1 MTTSRWELV
10 LALLTGLG
18 QFVLADW
25 LELQLAYVV
34 GACVFWAGY
43 VGVRAKVDASVLQ
56 EWGFTT
62 VGFGRSMVL
71 LAPIMLL
78 TAFGFAA
85 YGKFTGRMILNWHI
99 LLICLLYPLWGLVQQ
114 FLIVALLAGN
124 IKKHSRIPEPGIVL
138 LTALIF
144 AGVHAPSIPL
154 IGAAFALALVTTIV
168 YFRTRNLWALGIFH
182 GWFATG
188 LYFLALGQDPW
199 TMVISGR
206 AWP

>member
-1 MTTSRWELV
+1 MSISRWEIV
-10 LALLTGLG
+10 FVLLTGLG
-18 QFVLADW
+18 QFLLAGW
-25 LELQLAYVV
+25 LELQLAFVV
-34 GACVFWAGY
+34 GACLFWAGY
-43 VGVRAKVDASVLQ
+43 VTVRARITASVLK

-62 VGFGRSMVL
+62 QGFGRSMKL

-78 TAFGFAA
+78 IAFGFAA
-85 YGKFTGRMILNWHI
+85 YGKLAGSMVLNWHI
-99 LLICLLYPLWGLVQQ
+99 LLIGLLYPFWGLVQQ

-124 IKKHSRIPEPGIVL
+124 MRNHSRIPEPGIVL

-154 IGAAFALALVTTIV
+154 MEAAFALALVTTMV

-188 LYFLALGQDPW
+188 LYFLVLGRDPW
-199 TMVISGR
+199 TVVISGR
-206 AWP
+206 VWP